1 MRKELISSRSE
12 LALERVLLG
21 LERELVNAAD
31 DDIIAAAADLGM
43 DVTMKGSAAFLGV
56 LHSLP
61 RRVEDIFE
69 PDGWSAVDAHLLR
82 GRLKDETD
90 GD

>member
-1 MRKELISSRSE
+1 MRKELNSSSSE

-21 LERELVNAAD
+21 LERELLDATDEELV
-31 DDIIAAAADLGM
+31 AAAADLGM

-61 RRVEDIFE
+61 RRIEDIF
-69 PDGWSAVDAHLLR
+69 DCDDLR
-82 GRLKDETD
+82 ADQARLPNDEND